1 MREIAG
7 FDEFVVAASP
17 QLLGSA
23 RLICGDSQLAED
35 LVQETLVR
43 VCLHWA
49 SIRRSESATAYAYR
63 TLVRLAMR
71 SGRRLYHSREVPSG
85 DAQALESVGVSP
97 SATTGQEQDEK
108 SAIREQ
114 LRALP
119 LKQRQTLVLRFYA
132 DLSVEATAEIM
143 NCSTGTVKSQIAK
156 ALASLRQRLL
166 SGNNSSR
173 GAAKP

>member
-17 QLLGSA
+17 QLLGTA

-63 TLVRLAMR
+63 TLVRLGTR
-71 SGRRLYHSREVPSG
+71 SGRRLYRSREVPTG
-85 DAQALESVGVSP
+85 DTRAFESLGVSP
-97 SATTGQEQDEK
+97 SAATAQDRDDK
-108 SAIREQ
+108 SAIREH
-114 LRALP
+114 LMALP

-143 NCSTGTVKSQIAK
+143 NCSTGTVKSQTAK
-156 ALASLRQRLL
+156 GLASLRQHLL
-166 SGNNSSR
+166 SSNNTSR
-173 GAAKP
+173 GATP